1 MVAPSVAARHFR
13 RAMCHPGFEYAR
25 LVHYLEVWTKPFAVN
40 EPSAPPLLSTDQMAS
55 FVARGFLKLEGVV
68 PPAINA
74 LAMVELPQMFRSW
87 LNEFNATL
95 ANRPVED
102 DEAPLPRSGTALA
115 DAYDPASAMG
125 QMVRVPT
132 IAGAIASLVGGN
144 PVVDHHFVHLKR
156 PFDGTA
162 QGLHCDA
169 IVESGTAFDIQLFWF
184 PHDVAPKA
192 GGTRFVPGSHLRQVT
207 TEDVAR
213 YQHIAGEE
221 YFSGPGGT
229 VVIFH
234 QGLWHAGAP
243 NHSETLRVMG
253 KLRLNPT
260 QPQVGLWDTRDLATR
275 NSNTDHVFAH
285 SEAGTVA
292 SVLRAKE
299 DWYST
304 ADHRHEIVKRALL
317 WRYLS
322 GDADFDVDWYLTRS
336 ENRAILAQ
344 EAMAR

>member
-1 MVAPSVAARHFR
+1 MNASSD
-13 RAMCHPGFEYAR
+13 
-25 LVHYLEVWTKPFAVN
+25 L
-40 EPSAPPLLSTDQMAS
+40 PLLSTDQVAS
-55 FVARGFLKLEGVV
+55 FVARGFLKFEAVV
-68 PPAINA
+68 PPPINEQA
-74 LAMVELPQMFRSW
+74 VVELPLLFRSW

-95 ANRPVED
+95 ANRPVDD
-102 DEAPLPRSGTALA
+102 DEAPLPRSGTLLA
-115 DAYDPASAMG
+115 DAYPAESAIG

-132 IAGAIASLVGGN
+132 IAGAIASLVGSN

-156 PFDGTA
+156 PHDLQA

-169 IVESGTAFDIQLFWF
+169 IIDPATAFDIQLFWF

-221 YFSGPGGT
+221 YYSGPAGT

-243 NHSETLRVMG
+243 NHSDTLRVMG

-260 QPQVGLWDTRDLATR
+260 EPQVRLWNVSDLAAR
-275 NSNTDHVFAH
+275 NINNDHVFAH
-285 SEAGTVA
+285 SEGGTVA
-292 SVLRAKE
+292 SILRSKE
-299 DWYST
+299 DWYGT
-304 ADHRHEIVKRALL
+304 ADHRHEIVKRSLL

-322 GDADFDVDWYLTRS
+322 GDPDFDVDWYLTRT
-336 ENRAILAQ
+336 ENRLALLQ
-344 EAMAR
+344 TATAQ